1 MTQTPHV
8 EMAVAINLNDQQP
21 PGAVKIRNVWA
32 YTLLTAK
39 LDSELPS
46 PKRLPQSPFRLCWIV
61 SLFTPFIQRG
71 LAVENTNWLLVHDSI
86 PPTMTP
92 VSITTTHPLP
102 ASPFKRGR
110 SLSGPFSPLCDSVSR
125 SPAGAENKKARTLGC
140 GLVACPGRAARGG
153 GLLAAGAGIAG
164 GGGRLAT
171 GGGGTGAR
179 LLALHLLVALHGAT
193 DLGGLLVT
201 GALAILL

>member
-102 ASPFKRGR
+102 ASPFKRGGACLAL
-110 SLSGPFSPLCDSVSR
+110 SLPCGIQSQGAR
-125 SPAGAENKKARTLGC
+125 QEQKTKKPAPWGAGLWRVRGERPVAAAYLLPVPELRVEEVGLRRAVVAR
-140 GLVACPGRAARGG
+140 ARGS
-153 GLLAAGAGIAG
+153 LPCISL
-164 GGGRLAT
+164 
-171 GGGGTGAR
+171 
-179 LLALHLLVALHGAT
+179 
-193 DLGGLLVT
+193 
-201 GALAILL
+201 

>member
-110 SLSGPFSPLCDSVSR
+110 SLSGPFLSPVRFSLKEPGRSRKQKSPHLGVRACAVSGASGPWWRLTYCRCRNCGWRRSACDGR
-125 SPAGAENKKARTLGC
+125 WWH
-140 GLVACPGRAARGG
+140 GRAAPCP
-153 GLLAAGAGIAG
+153 ASPCGA
-164 GGGRLAT
+164 
-171 GGGGTGAR
+171 
-179 LLALHLLVALHGAT
+179 
-193 DLGGLLVT
+193 
-201 GALAILL
+201 

>member
-39 LDSELPS
+39 LDSGLPS

-71 LAVENTNWLLVHDSI
+71 LAVENTNWLLVHDII
-86 PPTMTP
+86 PPTM
-92 VSITTTHPLP
+92 PLS
-102 ASPFKRGR
+102 A
-110 SLSGPFSPLCDSVSR
+110 
-125 SPAGAENKKARTLGC
+125 
-140 GLVACPGRAARGG
+140 
-153 GLLAAGAGIAG
+153 
-164 GGGRLAT
+164 
-171 GGGGTGAR
+171 
-179 LLALHLLVALHGAT
+179 
-193 DLGGLLVT
+193 
-201 GALAILL
+201 